1 MGERKGQNF
10 YYPPDF
16 DPKVH
21 GSLNGYHGVHAL
33 RERARKMDRG
43 ILIIR
48 FEMPYNIW
56 CGGCSKHIGMG
67 VRYNAEKTK
76 VGMYYTTPVYQF
88 RMKCHLCTN
97 HFSIKTDPGNM
108 DYVIVEGA
116 TRQERRWDPTEN
128 GQVVPDD
135 KAVGKKLADDA
146 MYKLEHQSTDRGK
159 SKDFAPRLVGISD
172 IQDRVKD
179 DYLANRMLRDR
190 FRQRKKVAALKKS
203 QDAKVLARSGLAL
216 DLVDECPEDVRL
228 AQLLAIQ
235 ARKEAE
241 ELQAEGRNTLGEQD
255 IFTSNKNK
263 SEPANPARSF
273 MAKVANSNQT
283 KLIVDKGFGKAKS
296 KLGNQLGVIAKRSTS
311 TSKSSAADKRQD
323 HIQAGSHAVS
333 TIQTVSPKYDV
344 NTVEPTSSEVKEAE
358 NSDKIV
364 EPGENAADKNS
375 LSLLCSYSGSSD
387 DSD

>member
-56 CGGCSKHIGMG
+56 CGGCNKHIGMG

-76 VGMYYTTPVYQF
+76 VGMYYTTPIYQF

-97 HFSIKTDPGNM
+97 HFSIKTDPGNL

-135 KAVGKKLADDA
+135 KSVGKKLADDA
-146 MYKLEHQSTDRGK
+146 MYKLEHESKDKGK
-159 SKDFAPRLVGISD
+159 SSDTAPRLVGISD

-179 DYLANRMLRDR
+179 DYLANRLLRDR
-190 FRQRKKVAALKKS
+190 FRQRKKDQAARKEKNERILGKTGLK
-203 QDAKVLARSGLAL
+203 L
-216 DLVDECPEDVRL
+216 DLVDECPEDVKF
-228 AQLLAIQ
+228 AQLLSIQ

-241 ELQAEGRNTLGEQD
+241 ELQKEGRDALGEQD
-255 IFTSNKNK
+255 IFSTSK
-263 SEPANPARSF
+263 SKPETISPARSF
-273 MAKVANSNQT
+273 LNKVANSNQT
-283 KLIVDKGFGKAKS
+283 KLIKDKGFGVVLS
-296 KLGNQLGVIAKRSTS
+296 KNGANQLGVLPKNSATKVSVVTNS
-311 TSKSSAADKRQD
+311 QHKSVEIRVF
-323 HIQAGSHAVS
+323 SHE
-333 TIQTVSPKYDV
+333 PKS
-344 NTVEPTSSEVKEAE
+344 NEISS
-358 NSDKIV
+358 NS
-364 EPGENAADKNS
+364 EKNS
-375 LSLLCSYSGSSD
+375 LSLLCNYSASSD
-387 DSD
+387 ESD

>member
-16 DPKVH
+16 DPKKH

-33 RERARKMDRG
+33 RERARKLDRG

-56 CGGCSKHIGMG
+56 CGGCKKHIGMG

-76 VGMYYTTPVYQF
+76 VGMYYTTPIYQF

-97 HFSIKTDPGNM
+97 HFSIKTDPANL

-116 TRQERRWDPTEN
+116 SRQERRWDPTEN

-135 KAVGKKLADDA
+135 KSVGRKLADDA
-146 MYKLEHQSTDRGK
+146 MYKLEHQNTDK
-159 SKDFAPRLVGISD
+159 SKIDEAAPRIHQISD

-179 DYLANRMLRDR
+179 DYLANRMLRDK
-190 FRQRKKVAALKKS
+190 FRKKKKQLLEKQKHNEALQKKAS
-203 QDAKVLARSGLAL
+203 INL
-216 DLVDECPEDVRL
+216 DIVDECPEDVKF
-228 AQLLAIQ
+228 AQLLSLQ

-241 ELQAEGRNTLGEQD
+241 QLAQEGQESIKHQD
-255 IFTSNKNK
+255 IFNSDKNDKVK
-263 SEPANPARSF
+263 S
-273 MAKVANSNQT
+273 AKRIDNITLAAAGSSR
-283 KLIVDKGFGKAKS
+283 LIQNNGFGTE
-296 KLGNQLGVIAKRSTS
+296 KLGNCKPAINLGIIKKKPHQKSDNNHVQVDKTVNRIMEEDNRISMTS
-311 TSKSSAADKRQD
+311 TDKKNVIIEKTESNNIKSCP
-323 HIQAGSHAVS
+323 HES
-333 TIQTVSPKYDV
+333 TNPLLLLSNYSD
-344 NTVEPTSSEVKEAE
+344 SS
-358 NSDKIV
+358 N
-364 EPGENAADKNS
+364 
-375 LSLLCSYSGSSD
+375 D

>member
-1 MGERKGQNF
+1 
-10 YYPPDF
+10 
-16 DPKVH
+16 
-21 GSLNGYHGVHAL
+21 
-33 RERARKMDRG
+33 
-43 ILIIR
+43 
-48 FEMPYNIW
+48 MPFNIW
-56 CGGCSKHIGMG
+56 CGGCKQHIGMG

-159 SKDFAPRLVGISD
+159 SKDFAPRLVGIAD

-190 FRQRKKVAALKKS
+190 FRQRKKVAAMKKRE
-203 QDAKVLARSGLAL
+203 DAKVLGRSGLAL

-241 ELQAEGRNTLGEQD
+241 ELQAEGRSALGEQD
-255 IFTSNKNK
+255 IFSSNKNK
-263 SEPANPARSF
+263 PEEPANPARSF

-283 KLIVDKGFGKAKS
+283 KLIVDKGFGKTKS
-296 KLGNQLGVIAKRSTS
+296 KLGNQLGVIAKRKGS
-311 TSKSSAADKRQD
+311 TSKNASGDQRQD
-323 HIQAGSHAVS
+323 H
-333 TIQTVSPKYDV
+333 
-344 NTVEPTSSEVKEAE
+344 VK
-358 NSDKIV
+358 
-364 EPGENAADKNS
+364 
-375 LSLLCSYSGSSD
+375 
-387 DSD
+387 

>member
-56 CGGCSKHIGMG
+56 CGGCNQHIGMG

-76 VGMYYTTPVYQF
+76 VGMYYTTPIYQF

-97 HFSIKTDPGNM
+97 HFSIKTDPANL
-108 DYVIVEGA
+108 DYVIVDGA
-116 TRQERRWDPTEN
+116 RRQERRWDPTQN

-135 KAVGKKLADDA
+135 KSVGKKLADDA
-146 MYKLEHQSTDRGK
+146 MFKLEHEKADRGK
-159 SKDFAPRLVGISD
+159 SAEIAPHITEIAD

-190 FRQRKKVAALKKS
+190 FRRRKKEMIAKTKKDKEVLK
-203 QDAKVLARSGLAL
+203 RSGLQI
-216 DLVDECPEDVRL
+216 DLVDECPEDVKL
-228 AQLLAIQ
+228 AQLLSIQ

-241 ELQAEGRNTLGEQD
+241 QLQKEGRDALETAD
-255 IFTSNKNK
+255 IFHTQTN
-263 SEPANPARSF
+263 EPKDIEPPAKKFCSR
-273 MAKVANSNQT
+273 VASTTQT
-283 KLIVDKGFGKAKS
+283 KLIRSKGFGAKCS
-296 KLGNQLGVIAKRSTS
+296 KIGNQLGVIHKCVDNDT
-311 TSKSSAADKRQD
+311 
-323 HIQAGSHAVS
+323 QAGLNCDSSRSRPNSAKDTNQKNNS
-333 TIQTVSPKYDV
+333 LALLSNYS
-344 NTVEPTSSEVKEAE
+344 ESSEEE
-358 NSDKIV
+358 Q
-364 EPGENAADKNS
+364 
-375 LSLLCSYSGSSD
+375 
-387 DSD
+387 